1 MSSVEG
7 LRVTCR
13 RRCWKLSSGCL
24 SREEGTLGS
33 LLLTVCLP
41 RHHLVPSDLSLL
53 VRDQRERVSDPRTVT
68 TMRLL
73 LHGHSGN
80 KMNIRHS
87 LQRKRE

>member
-7 LRVTCR
+7 LRVTRR